1 LAAAAAPPA
10 DAEKELQAVRDRIE
24 ELQRS
29 MRRDTDRRDALS
41 GQLRDAEENVRGARE
56 KLGDVRKRLAESD
69 KNLEAIAADRRTSEA
84 ALREQR
90 DVLAAELRTAYVGG
104 RQEQFK
110 LLLSQEDPAALGR
123 MLVYYSY
130 FGRARASKI
139 SEIQGIV
146 AQLDEAEKAEAA
158 ERVRLAALEAEG
170 RQQLSAVDAARDE
183 RSRALKAMN
192 AQIRTRNDSI
202 AKLKREA
209 ASLEKLIAD
218 LRKAMSDLPPTGGQ
232 AFEKVRGRLS
242 WPVAGKITARFGQAR
257 GGGMVWNGVQ
267 IEAPRG
273 TPVKAL
279 YDGRVAFADLS
290 GRQATW
296 TGDRTEFLG
305 RNGTPDHPA
314 SLERGERLSDKVG
327 AGLDPCAALQT
338 MVELRAGG
346 RAEIVFFLGQAAS
359 AEEARILIALY
370 RGADLDATLRTIS
383 KRWDDVLGTVQV
395 TTPDRAMNFMLNRW
409 LLYQTL
415 ACRIWARSAF
425 YQAGGAYGFRDQL
438 QDVMALMVAQ
448 RGIARAQL
456 LRAAARQFVEGD
468 VQHWWHRPSGRGVRT
483 GVSDDLLWLPYVTI
497 QYLELTDDVALLDEI
512 VPFLDGPTLAPGKED
527 AYFEPRVSA
536 QTGTLFEHCARA
548 LDRSRRDRGA
558 EAGGAQDPRFL
569 RRAHDARSLRRRG
582 PEHSARLRRAAH
594 LRPLRHGHTERTRLA
609 AEQTACDLRSAQAHA
624 NPGTFTSWELLT
636 PARCGSRTLRLTI

>member
-1 LAAAAAPPA
+1 MLAALLLGNLLVLAAAAAPPA

-24 ELQRS
+24 DLQRS

-110 LLLSQEDPAALGR
+110 LLLSQEDPVALGR
-123 MLVYYSY
+123 MLAYYSY

-146 AQLDEAEKAEAA
+146 ASLDEAAKAEAA
-158 ERVRLAALEAEG
+158 ERERLAALEVEG

-279 YDGRVAFADLS
+279 YDGRVAFADWLPGMGLLVIVDHGGYMS
-290 GRQATW
+290 LYAHNEQLYKAA
-296 TGDRTEFLG
+296 GDRVK
-305 RNGTPDHPA
+305 A
-314 SLERGERLSDKVG
+314 GEAIATVG
-327 AGLDPCAALQT
+327 DT
-338 MVELRAGG
+338 GG
-346 RAEIVFFLGQAAS
+346 RSQPGLYLEI
-359 AEEARILIALY
+359 R
-370 RGADLDATLRTIS
+370 RGAKAIDPVP
-383 KRWDDVLGTVQV
+383 W
-395 TTPDRAMNFMLNRW
+395 
-409 LLYQTL
+409 
-415 ACRIWARSAF
+415 
-425 YQAGGAYGFRDQL
+425 FR
-438 QDVMALMVAQ
+438 
-448 RGIARAQL
+448 
-456 LRAAARQFVEGD
+456 
-468 VQHWWHRPSGRGVRT
+468 RPS
-483 GVSDDLLWLPYVTI
+483 P
-497 QYLELTDDVALLDEI
+497 
-512 VPFLDGPTLAPGKED
+512 
-527 AYFEPRVSA
+527 
-536 QTGTLFEHCARA
+536 
-548 LDRSRRDRGA
+548 
-558 EAGGAQDPRFL
+558 
-569 RRAHDARSLRRRG
+569 
-582 PEHSARLRRAAH
+582 
-594 LRPLRHGHTERTRLA
+594 
-609 AEQTACDLRSAQAHA
+609 
-624 NPGTFTSWELLT
+624 
-636 PARCGSRTLRLTI
+636 